1 MVDVYRDREVNGA
14 NFDNIFREEMV
25 KRYGKQNDITNPGRG
40 GEEVQTAPEDR
51 VVVVY
56 SDFNIEQ
63 LMAHAAGVSAAAG
76 GVASSREQQSDDDD
90 AGEVTT
96 RVMV

>member
-1 MVDVYRDREVNGA
+1 MVDVYRDREANGA

-40 GEEVQTAPEDR
+40 EEEEQTAPEDH

-76 GVASSREQQSDDDD
+76 GVASREQQSDDDD